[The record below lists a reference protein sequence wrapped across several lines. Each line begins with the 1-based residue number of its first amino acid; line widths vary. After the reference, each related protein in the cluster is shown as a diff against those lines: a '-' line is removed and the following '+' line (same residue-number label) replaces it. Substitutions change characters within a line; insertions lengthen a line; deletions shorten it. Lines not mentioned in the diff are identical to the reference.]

1 MEKIKF
7 KKTRLLMSVVNEH
20 EVFIVKDFA
29 DIIDLKNPE
38 DGPLGCLKIND
49 IKNIVNRFSQKL
61 VFSATLGN
69 KMEFNKIISKIKK
82 FDELGLDYIKI
93 GFFWNSVR
101 KFTEFLNVLS
111 YLSIRAK
118 IVVVIFAENTMLLK
132 KIKKNMKDFLKY
144 GISHFLIDT
153 EKKESMSLTEIYD
166 YASLNDIVLT
176 AKYHGITIGLAGKIR
191 LGQLN
196 KVLQINPHII
206 GLRGALCLNDVR
218 NEKIAKKK
226 VVSVYEKFCSF
237 NRKAQAAAGA

>member
-7 KKTRLLMSVVNEH
+7 KKTQLLMSVVNEH

-93 GFFWNSVR
+93 GFFL
-101 KFTEFLNVLS
+101 EF
-111 YLSIRAK
+111 
-118 IVVVIFAENTMLLK
+118 
-132 KIKKNMKDFLKY
+132 
-144 GISHFLIDT
+144 
-153 EKKESMSLTEIYD
+153 
-166 YASLNDIVLT
+166 
-176 AKYHGITIGLAGKIR
+176 
-191 LGQLN
+191 
-196 KVLQINPHII
+196 
-206 GLRGALCLNDVR
+206 C
-218 NEKIAKKK
+218 EKIYRIFKCFKLFVNSCK
-226 VVSVYEKFCSF
+226 NCCSYFC
-237 NRKAQAAAGA
+237 

>member
-20 EVFIVKDFA
+20 EVLIVKDFA

-49 IKNIVNRFSQKL
+49 IKSIVRRFSQKL

-69 KMEFNKIISKIKK
+69 KMEFNETISKIKK

-93 GFFWNSVR
+93 GFFSNSAR
-101 KFTEFLNVLS
+101 RFIEFLKILS
-111 YLSIRAK
+111 DVSIRTK
-118 IVVVIFAENTMLLK
+118 IVVVIFAENITLLK
-132 KIKKNMKDFLKY
+132 KIKTYMKDFLKY
-144 GISHFLIDT
+144 RISHFLIDT
-153 EKKESMSLTEIYD
+153 EKKESMSLTEIHD
-166 YASLNDIVLT
+166 YAFLSDIVLN
-176 AKYHGITIGLAGKIR
+176 AKHHGITIGLAGKIR

-206 GLRGALCLNDVR
+206 GLRGALCQNNVR

-226 VVSVYEKFCSF
+226 VVSVYEQFCSF
-237 NRKAQAAAGA
+237 NRKAQAVAGA

>member
-82 FDELGLDYIKI
+82 FDELGLTYIKI

-111 YLSIRAK
+111 YL
-118 IVVVIFAENTMLLK
+118 
-132 KIKKNMKDFLKY
+132 
-144 GISHFLIDT
+144 
-153 EKKESMSLTEIYD
+153 
-166 YASLNDIVLT
+166 
-176 AKYHGITIGLAGKIR
+176 
-191 LGQLN
+191 
-196 KVLQINPHII
+196 
-206 GLRGALCLNDVR
+206 
-218 NEKIAKKK
+218 
-226 VVSVYEKFCSF
+226 
-237 NRKAQAAAGA
+237 